1 MQSRTARVLGL
12 SGLLFFGV
20 ILAGGALQAHHAVAG
35 IYDLNKE
42 VVLEGKLKKLN
53 FVNPHASIVL
63 SVQDK
68 KVKKI
73 VDWTLTTASVTTLTT
88 QGFSKGTIKP
98 GDPLKVTMP
107 KPEPLPGSEMARFQ
121 LQKEP
126 LVAQLALREDN
137 AQLAAR
143 R

>member
-1 MQSRTARVLGL
+1 MRTGIGLVLFLG
-12 SGLLFFGV
+12 FV
-20 ILAGGALQAHHAVAG
+20 LAGVAVQAHHAVAG

-63 SVQDK
+63 TVADK
-68 KVKKI
+68 KAKGKL

-98 GDPLKVTMP
+98 GDPLRVTI
-107 KPEPLPGSEMARFQ
+107 LPAINGNPAGYIRR
-121 LQKEP
+121 
-126 LVAQLALREDN
+126 LALGDKDFKFDVE
-137 AQLAAR
+137 
-143 R
+143 

>member
-12 SGLLFFGV
+12 SGLLFGV
-20 ILAGGALQAHHAVAG
+20 IILAGVSVRAHHAVAG

-68 KVKKI
+68 NKKI

-98 GDPLKVTMP
+98 GDPLKVTI
-107 KPEPLPGSEMARFQ
+107 LPAINGNPAGYIRR
-121 LQKEP
+121 
-126 LVAQLALREDN
+126 LALGDKDFKFDVE
-137 AQLAAR
+137 
-143 R
+143 

>member
-20 ILAGGALQAHHAVAG
+20 ILAGTALQAHHAVAG

-63 SVQDK
+63 TVADK
-68 KVKKI
+68 KAKGKL

-98 GDPLKVTMP
+98 GDPLKVTI
-107 KPEPLPGSEMARFQ
+107 LPAINGNPAGYIRR
-121 LQKEP
+121 
-126 LVAQLALREDN
+126 LALGDKDFKFDVE
-137 AQLAAR
+137 
-143 R
+143 

>member
-1 MQSRTARVLGL
+1 MRSRTARVLGL

-20 ILAGGALQAHHAVAG
+20 IFAGGALHAHHAVAG

-88 QGFSKGTIKP
+88 QGFSKGTIKA
-98 GDPLKVTMP
+98 GDPLRVTI
-107 KPEPLPGSEMARFQ
+107 LPAINGNPAGYIRR
-121 LQKEP
+121 
-126 LVAQLALREDN
+126 LVLGDKDFKFDVE
-137 AQLAAR
+137 
-143 R
+143 

>member
-1 MQSRTARVLGL
+1 MRSRTARVLGL
-12 SGLLFFGV
+12 SGLLFFSV

-63 SVQDK
+63 TVADK
-68 KVKKI
+68 KAKGKL

-98 GDPLKVTMP
+98 GDPLKVTI
-107 KPEPLPGSEMARFQ
+107 LPAINGNPAGYIR
-121 LQKEP
+121 L
-126 LVAQLALREDN
+126 LALGDKDFKFDV
-137 AQLAAR
+137 
-143 R
+143 

>member
-1 MQSRTARVLGL
+1 MRTAIGLVLNLGL
-12 SGLLFFGV
+12 A
-20 ILAGGALQAHHAVAG
+20 LAGDSLKAHHAVAG

-63 SVQDK
+63 TVADK
-68 KVKKI
+68 KAKGKL

-98 GDPLKVTMP
+98 GDPLKVTI
-107 KPEPLPGSEMARFQ
+107 LPAINGNPAGYIRR
-121 LQKEP
+121 
-126 LVAQLALREDN
+126 LALGDKDFKFDVE
-137 AQLAAR
+137 
-143 R
+143 

>member
-1 MQSRTARVLGL
+1 MRTGIGLVVVLGFL
-12 SGLLFFGV
+12 VAGV
-20 ILAGGALQAHHAVAG
+20 SVRAHHAVAG

-68 KVKKI
+68 NKKI

-98 GDPLKVTMP
+98 GDPLRVTI
-107 KPEPLPGSEMARFQ
+107 LPAINGNPAGYI
-121 LQKEP
+121 
-126 LVAQLALREDN
+126 
-137 AQLAAR
+137 R
-143 R
+143 RLTLGDKDFKFDVE

>member
-53 FVNPHASIVL
+53 FVNPHASIILTVE
-63 SVQDK
+63 DK
-68 KVKKI
+68 KAKGKL
-73 VDWTLTTASVTTLTT
+73 VDWVLTTASVTSLTT
-88 QGFSKGTIKP
+88 RGFDKGTIKV
-98 GDPLKVTMP
+98 GDPLKVTI
-107 KPEPLPGSEMARFQ
+107 LPAHNGNPAGYI
-121 LQKEP
+121 
-126 LVAQLALREDN
+126 
-137 AQLAAR
+137 R
-143 R
+143 RLELGDRDFKFDIE

>member
-1 MQSRTARVLGL
+1 MRIGIGLVL
-12 SGLLFFGV
+12 LLGFVLTGV
-20 ILAGGALQAHHAVAG
+20 SLQAHHAVAG

-68 KVKKI
+68 NKKI

-98 GDPLKVTMP
+98 GDPLRVTI
-107 KPEPLPGSEMARFQ
+107 LPAINGNPAGYIRR
-121 LQKEP
+121 
-126 LVAQLALREDN
+126 LALGDKDFKFDVE
-137 AQLAAR
+137 
-143 R
+143 